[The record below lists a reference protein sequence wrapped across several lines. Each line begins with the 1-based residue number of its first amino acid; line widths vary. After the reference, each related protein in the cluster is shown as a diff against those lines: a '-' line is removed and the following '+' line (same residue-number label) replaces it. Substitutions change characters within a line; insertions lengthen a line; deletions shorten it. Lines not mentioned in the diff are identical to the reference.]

1 MKINRIFNGFAAGKK
16 YSAVPWCVLLNLLW
30 VYLCYGVCR
39 IAFYFENLELFQ
51 DPLTRATA
59 FDWLSGGFIFDT
71 SAIAYTNA
79 LYLLLVLFPLHWKET
94 PLFRQITKWVF
105 VTVNTICLVSNLM
118 DAVYFP
124 FRQARTTATV
134 FDEFKNETN
143 LLKIFGVEVFRHWYF
158 VLLAALMVFFL
169 VRCYRHARPVTPGHS
184 LGRYYLS
191 RTLWLVVFVLLTVFG
206 MRGCTFTTA
215 TRPVSVNDAH
225 QYVRRPIETGIV
237 LNTPFAIL
245 RTLTTK
251 PLSTPTYFEDRTQL
265 DLLYSP
271 LHIPSDT
278 LPVRKKNVV
287 ILIVESFAREFVGSL
302 NTHLDSGTYVG
313 YTPFTDS
320 LLQRSLTF
328 SGTFSNSDFSIDA
341 MPAVLASI
349 PRMNKPYVVTPF
361 SLNRLNSLAT
371 ELKNWGYYT
380 AFFHGAENKSMGF
393 QAFARSIG
401 FDDYFGRTEYDKD
414 PRFRGEEDFDGTWA
428 IWDEPYLQH
437 FCLKM
442 NEMKEPFFTSVFTA
456 SSHHP
461 FALPEQYRDTFP
473 DEGLYP
479 LHKCIR
485 YTDHA
490 LRRFFETASRQPWYK
505 NTIFVLT
512 ADHASS
518 RTTHAEYKTSLG
530 RFRIP
535 ILFFDP
541 SGEMPVG
548 CQDGIAQQIDI
559 MPTLLGYLGYDRPY
573 IAFGQDLLHTAPEET
588 WAMNWVQVPQ
598 YIRGNYL
605 IRFDLNEV
613 TGVYAYRT
621 DPLLRYNLK
630 NEIQEQELYTN
641 HLKAILQSYRE
652 RMEADNL
659 TVTR

>member
-1 MKINRIFNGFAAGKK
+1 MNINQTFRALVGGKR
-16 YSAVPWCVLLNLLW
+16 YSAVPWCLLLNLLW
-30 VYLCYGVCR
+30 VYLCYGICR
-39 IAFYFENLELFQ
+39 VAFFLENRDLFQ
-51 DPLTRATA
+51 DPLTGKTVW
-59 FDWLSGGFIFDT
+59 DWLVGGFIFDT
-71 SAIAYTNA
+71 SAIAYTNG
-79 LYLLLVLFPLHWKET
+79 LYLLLVLLPFHWKET
-94 PLFRQITKWVF
+94 PQFRRVTKWVF
-105 VTVNTICLVSNLM
+105 VTVNALCLVANLM
-118 DAVYFP
+118 DTVYFP
-124 FRQARTTATV
+124 FRQTRTTATV

-143 LLKIFGVEVFRHWYF
+143 LLEIFGVELFRHWYF
-158 VLLAALMVFFL
+158 VLLAAGMILFL
-169 VRCYRHARPVTPGHS
+169 VGCYRHARPLDAGRS
-184 LGRYYLS
+184 LWRYYLS
-191 RTLWLVVFVLLTVFG
+191 RILWLTVFVLLTIFG

-215 TRPVSVNDAH
+215 TRPISINDAH

-245 RTLTTK
+245 RTLRTK
-251 PLSTPTYFEDRTQL
+251 PLDTPTYFEDSTQL

-271 LHIPSDT
+271 LHIPADT

-287 ILIVESFAREFVGSL
+287 ILIVESFGREYIGSL
-302 NTHLDSGTYVG
+302 NTHLDNGTYAG

-320 LLQRSLTF
+320 LLKRSLSF
-328 SGTFSNSDFSIDA
+328 SGTFSNSGFSIDA

-380 AFFHGAENKSMGF
+380 AFFHGAENKSMGL

-401 FDDYFGRTEYDKD
+401 FDDYFGRTEYGED
-414 PRFRGEEDFDGTWA
+414 PRFRGDEDFDGTWA

-437 FCLKM
+437 FCLRM
-442 NEMKEPFFTSVFTA
+442 NDMKEPFFTSVFTA

-461 FALPEQYRDTFP
+461 FAIPDQYRDTFP

-512 ADHASS
+512 ADHGSS

-530 RFRIP
+530 QYRIP

-541 SGEMPVG
+541 SGEMPTG
-548 CQDGIAQQIDI
+548 CRDGIAQQIDI

-573 IAFGQDLLHTAPEET
+573 IAFGQDLLHTAPEDT

-605 IRFDLNEV
+605 IRFDLHEV

-621 DPLLRYNLK
+621 DPLLHYNLK
-630 NEIQEQELYTN
+630 NEIQEQELYTT

-659 TVTR
+659 TVPR